1 MASSDIPAIGQEQKD
16 PTHTSNFGVKLAE
29 HCASKGGQA
38 DVSYPGSTVAKHAS
52 ATEFLIAKLKPAAK

>member
-1 MASSDIPAIGQEQKD
+1 LDRNKN

-38 DVSYPGSTVAKHAS
+38 EVSYPGSTAAQHAS
-52 ATEFLIAKLKPAAK
+52 ATELLIAKLKPAAK